1 MPFKKKKKEEPPPP
15 SGPAPGEVPI
25 ALQPIDSRIPLTHG
39 ERFTLQ
45 KTWKAMNRRG
55 NEAMLMVFAKYF
67 AKCPSSTQ
75 YLSRHLMSLASC
87 DVTSQDKLGD
97 SDDFSAHADTV
108 FAALDTCVESLSE
121 PNGFFDHCHTLK
133 SEDLLIPKA
142 SPPDLKEFEDCFL
155 DVVEYILEDRYNT
168 KVKGIYWKF
177 WPFCFKQTF
186 PALS

>member
-15 SGPAPGEVPI
+15 SVSEVPI

-55 NEAMLMVFAKYF
+55 NEAMIMTFAKFF
-67 AKCPSSTQ
+67 AKCPSSRQ
-75 YLSRHLMSLASC
+75 YLSRHLQTLSPN
-87 DVTSQDKLGD
+87 DVTNQDKLAD

-108 FAALDTCVESLSE
+108 FSALDTCVESLTE
-121 PNGFFDHCHTLK
+121 PCSFLEHCQSLRN
-133 SEDLLIPKA
+133 EDLLIPKA
-142 SPPDLKEFEDCFL
+142 GQGDLKDFESCLL
-155 DVVEYILEDRYNT
+155 DVVEYILEDRYNA

-177 WPFCFKQTF
+177 WPYCFKITF